1 MSKINKALPILLILL
16 IAIIAWYKNEIN
28 DYKSKIAE
36 LSLQK
41 EVLNNNALALQ
52 GKITILKNKE
62 GEYYSSTNALILSNQ
77 ELKKM
82 NLSLTRKV
90 SNYEQTLNQAA
101 SVEITSEDSLPSVVA
116 HIDTVGT
123 VIILQDSVI
132 SMKLLARMTDSLRF
146 TNIAYR
152 INIPLFVAFESSPTE
167 AKVLFSSLKNVTFK
181 NIEAF
186 TVPYPKVKYSRLGL
200 GISAGLGLG
209 MSKTQEFNST
219 GVLVERYKPV
229 ITPTIS
235 IGLNFNIF
243 RL

>member
-1 MSKINKALPILLILL
+1 MSKVSKTLLVLLTGLLIILVWAKCE
-16 IAIIAWYKNEIN
+16 IDAYKL
-28 DYKSKIAE
+28 KIEE
-36 LSLQK
+36 LSNQK
-41 EVLNNNALALQ
+41 ELLHNNALALQ
-52 GKITILKNKE
+52 GTIKVLKNKE
-62 GEYYSSTNALILSNQ
+62 GEYYSSTNALILSNK

-82 NLSLTRKV
+82 NISLTRKV
-90 SNYEQTLNQAA
+90 LNYEQTLNQAA
-101 SVEITSEDSLPSVVA
+101 SVTISSEDSLPSVVA